1 MKTIRVQIP
10 KKVFK
15 FAVSKKESNFRNR
28 SVYISPDEI
37 TLTNTRTLFV
47 TKYSNP
53 DIAKLKDKYLILDFV
68 ELSAYAKPLL
78 KGKKEKVID
87 LEVTLKPLETDEET
101 HIKGIAEVKSQS
113 GHSGEIHYYNNFYA
127 YEPLI
132 ENGYTE
138 KNVIFTLPP
147 EITKLTKEKFESGLP
162 KVYFEIEPQDEKI
175 LVKCGVA
182 NQKTL
187 DEHIFL
193 EKFVYEFAK
202 KDYSSEVEPHRYV
215 VEFKNFANAL
225 NNDEFI
231 EIHHNTELP
240 DDDTLPNLYLKQGDS
255 FLLKTTYYI

>member
-15 FAVSKKESNFRNR
+15 FAVSKKESNFRNK

-47 TKYSNP
+47 TKYHNP
-53 DIAKLKDKYLILDFV
+53 DIEKLKDKFLILDFV

-78 KGKKEKVID
+78 KGKKEKIID
-87 LEVTLKPLETDEET
+87 LEVTLKPFDNPDD

-113 GHSGEIHYYNNFYA
+113 GHSGEIHYYNNYYG

-132 ENGYTE
+132 ALGYTE
-138 KNVIFTLPP
+138 KNLIFTLPP
-147 EITKLTKEKFESGLP
+147 EITKLTKEKFDSGLP
-162 KVYFEIEPQDEKI
+162 KVYFYIEPQDEKI

-187 DEHIFL
+187 DEHIFY

-202 KDYSSEVEPHRYV
+202 KDYSGEVEPHRYV
-215 VEFKNFANAL
+215 VEVKNFANAL

-231 EIHHNTELP
+231 EIHHNVEATAENP
-240 DDDTLPNLYLKQGDS
+240 DTNLYLKQGDS
-255 FLLKTTYYI
+255 FLLKTTYHI